1 MEMEIIVPDEI
12 PVMTLPQVVF
22 FPQALL
28 PLHIFELRYRQMLKD
43 ALATDRLF
51 AVAQL
56 DAVKQNKSDAFE
68 PPHRVAS
75 VGIIRACQKN
85 SNGTSNLLLQGL
97 CRVEVRSIVE
107 EEPYRRIRVRTLSTT
122 TAEDV
127 EINLRRRDRIL
138 KLITSKQQLGAVADE
153 MADFLR
159 TVTDPD
165 TFADLAASTLC
176 ESPLLKQQLL
186 ETLDVGARLELF
198 SRRLR
203 AEVAALRLQRR
214 LQGGLDDKR
223 IETN

>member
-1 MEMEIIVPDEI
+1 MEMEITVPDEV

-28 PLHIFELRYRQMLKD
+28 PLHIFESRYRHMLKD
-43 ALATDRLF
+43 VLATDRLF

-56 DAVKQNKSDAFE
+56 DAVKQNKTDDFE
-68 PPHRVAS
+68 PLHRVAS

-85 SNGTSNLLLQGL
+85 ANGTSNLLLQGL
-97 CRVEVRSIVE
+97 CRVEVCRIVD
-107 EEPYRRIRVRTLSTT
+107 EEPYRRIRVRPLASTS
-122 TAEDV
+122 AEDV
-127 EINLRRRDRIL
+127 DMNLRRRE
-138 KLITSKQQLGAVADE
+138 KLLQLIASKQRLGGIPAE

-176 ESPLLKQQLL
+176 DSPLLKQQLL

-198 SRRLR
+198 RRRLR
-203 AEVAALRLQRR
+203 AEVQALRLQRQ
-214 LQGGLDDKR
+214 LQGGLGDDR

>member
-1 MEMEIIVPDEI
+1 M
-12 PVMTLPQVVF
+12 
-22 FPQALL
+22 
-28 PLHIFELRYRQMLKD
+28 
-43 ALATDRLF
+43 
-51 AVAQL
+51 
-56 DAVKQNKSDAFE
+56 
-68 PPHRVAS
+68 
-75 VGIIRACQKN
+75 
-85 SNGTSNLLLQGL
+85 
-97 CRVEVRSIVE
+97 
-107 EEPYRRIRVRTLSTT
+107 RTLSTT
-122 TAEDV
+122 TAEDI